1 MTLGKRTLLVIFPV
15 ILIIQLVASTSAYLT
30 QRASLLGLE
39 QARLE
44 QQLSALTS
52 AYLDYEAFN
61 RSVLYSI
68 MDSEALLLFLRESD
82 TDFRNDTLGLRI
94 QQSIRSLSNTELT
107 FVSLAVVQ
115 PDSRPAYYFE
125 SSLSPFASMNASQ
138 QRIVSEA
145 RRSSASGNTLYVE
158 QADDDTLLM
167 NHAFILHASST
178 RPLPS
183 QPPEA
188 FALQLAV
195 LPERF
200 PKP

>member
-94 QQSIRSLSNTELT
+94 QQSIRSLSNRSEERRVGKECVMTCR
-107 FVSLAVVQ
+107 
-115 PDSRPAYYFE
+115 SRW
-125 SSLSPFASMNASQ
+125 SP
-138 QRIVSEA
+138 
-145 RRSSASGNTLYVE
+145 
-158 QADDDTLLM
+158 
-167 NHAFILHASST
+167 
-178 RPLPS
+178 
-183 QPPEA
+183 
-188 FALQLAV
+188 
-195 LPERF
+195 
-200 PKP
+200 